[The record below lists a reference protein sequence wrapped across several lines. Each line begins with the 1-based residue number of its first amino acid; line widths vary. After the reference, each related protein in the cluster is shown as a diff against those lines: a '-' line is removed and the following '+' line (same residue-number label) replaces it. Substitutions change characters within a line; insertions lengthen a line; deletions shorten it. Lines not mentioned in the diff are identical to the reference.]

1 MVSRLDKTISNL
13 VVAAGGAILCLM
25 MVQIV
30 VDVFMRNVMGAG
42 FPATAELVS
51 KYYMVAVSFIPVAYA
66 ELKRRHIEATIFTD
80 ALRGWPRQI
89 VAWLGIAIAT
99 VVFALMAYVAFGEAA
114 KQTGRG
120 TYVEV
125 GTTVFQTWP
134 SYWIPFVSFTLI
146 GVVLLIRLYQLATGQ
161 FILAGH
167 DPLKEID
174 ASSKEQ
180 M

>member
-25 MVQIV
+25 MVQLV

-80 ALRGWPRQI
+80 YLPKRLMP
-89 VAWLGIAIAT
+89 
-99 VVFALMAYVAFGEAA
+99 VVFFLGFALSVLVYGGL
-114 KQTGRG
+114 TWG
-120 TYVEV
+120 TYREAMSKTARKAFVEA
-125 GTTVFQTWP
+125 GAMDFYTWP
-134 SYWIPFVSFTLI
+134 SYWILPVAFAVMTLVCLLRLISVLTGDFTE
-146 GVVLLIRLYQLATGQ
+146 
-161 FILAGH
+161 
-167 DPLKEID
+167 DPYDPVETLGPHPDE
-174 ASSKEQ
+174 AQ
-180 M
+180 